1 MLAQFTF
8 TPNESKKFI
17 ALSVMQSDLMKRAA
31 AHGTVAIHPSS
42 STYFIAEA
50 LLGAKPPS
58 NTWVCGVI
66 VPKGTCV
73 EAGATS
79 GATAVASSERPGD
92 SAATH
97 NPGAFKNTYVI
108 RQGQF
113 SIGAPLDDIL
123 SELGPDDVYIK
134 GVNAVD
140 PQGNVAVL
148 IGNMVEGGTI
158 GRVLAASR
166 RQGFTV
172 LCPVGLEKLIPVPVS
187 DAAKMANRKGYV
199 YSMGMPCS
207 LLPCVG
213 DTIKVVTETSAITML
228 SGASVMPIAAGGLGG
243 AEGAVTLAVQGE
255 ESQLGKVV
263 EMAEASKGAQLP
275 DVRVNSCFDC
285 TVSWCAFP
293 VGTKPWVVM

>member
-8 TPNESKKFI
+8 TPTESKKFI
-17 ALSVMQSDLMKRAA
+17 ALSVMESDLMKKAA

-79 GATAVASSERPGD
+79 GTRAVVTERPEE

-134 GVNAVD
+134 G
-140 PQGNVAVL
+140 
-148 IGNMVEGGTI
+148 
-158 GRVLAASR
+158 
-166 RQGFTV
+166 
-172 LCPVGLEKLIPVPVS
+172 
-187 DAAKMANRKGYV
+187 
-199 YSMGMPCS
+199 
-207 LLPCVG
+207 
-213 DTIKVVTETSAITML
+213 
-228 SGASVMPIAAGGLGG
+228 
-243 AEGAVTLAVQGE
+243 
-255 ESQLGKVV
+255 
-263 EMAEASKGAQLP
+263 
-275 DVRVNSCFDC
+275 
-285 TVSWCAFP
+285 
-293 VGTKPWVVM
+293 